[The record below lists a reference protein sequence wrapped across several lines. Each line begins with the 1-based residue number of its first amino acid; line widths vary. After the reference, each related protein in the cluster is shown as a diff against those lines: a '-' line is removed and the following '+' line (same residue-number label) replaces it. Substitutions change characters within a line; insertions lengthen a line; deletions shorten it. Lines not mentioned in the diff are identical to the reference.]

1 MIRLRAEAKHG
12 RFILALLLVLSCAL
26 RSDAQTCVAS
36 PFN

>member
-1 MIRLRAEAKHG
+1 MIRLRVQTKHG
-12 RFILALLLVLSCAL
+12 RFILPLLLLLSCAL